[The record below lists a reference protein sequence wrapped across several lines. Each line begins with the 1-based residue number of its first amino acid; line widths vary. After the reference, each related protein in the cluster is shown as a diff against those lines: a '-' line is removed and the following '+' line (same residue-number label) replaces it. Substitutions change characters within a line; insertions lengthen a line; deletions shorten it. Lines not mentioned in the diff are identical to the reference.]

1 MNIIVFPRKNTSAYS
16 IQWSR
21 WYHFVLSVLVIMVLG
36 AMPLGLG
43 YHLGSIHGTE
53 TLAQS
58 KQQDVR
64 ARQQQIE
71 ITRDLASAH
80 VDALVLRLGIFQAH
94 INRLD
99 ALGSRLVKIAGLD
112 EDEFDFNSVPGVGGP
127 NQTGARAFGNP
138 QDYSSVL
145 EGLAA
150 ELEQRESQL
159 RVLDR
164 LIMSQNLEEEVFPAG
179 WPIKKGWIS
188 SNYGKRKNPF
198 SGDSEFHKG
207 VDFAG
212 KAGSDVIAVAGGV
225 VTWAGKRSGY
235 GNLVEIDHG
244 NRLVT
249 RYGHNK
255 VVEVEIGSIVK
266 KGQVIAKMGSTGRST
281 GPHVH
286 LEVIRKG
293 KKINPYKFIRASK

>member
-1 MNIIVFPRKNTSAYS
+1 MNIIVFPRKRSSAYS

-21 WYHFVLSVLVIMVLG
+21 WYHFVLSALVIMVLG
-36 AMPLGLG
+36 AMPLGMG
-43 YHLGSIHGTE
+43 YYLGSIYGDDS
-53 TLAQS
+53 LNS
-58 KQQDVR
+58 DRQQDVR

-71 ITRDLASAH
+71 ITHDLASAH
-80 VDALVLRLGIFQAH
+80 IDALVLRLGLFQAH

-99 ALGSRLVKIAGLD
+99 ALGSKLVKMADLD
-112 EDEFDFNSVPGVGGP
+112 EDEFDFSSVPGIGGP

-138 QDYSSVL
+138 QNFSNVL
-145 EGLAA
+145 A
-150 ELEQRESQL
+150 ELAVELERRESQL
-159 RVLDR
+159 RVIDG

-188 SNYGKRKNPF
+188 SSYGKRKNPF
-198 SGDSEFHKG
+198 SGESEFHKG

-212 KAGSDVIAVAGGV
+212 KAGSDVVAVAGGV
-225 VTWAGKRSGY
+225 VTWAGKRYGY

-286 LEVIRKG
+286 LEVIKKG